1 MTTNLTILSAF
12 NNQLL
17 FLFNFV
23 KQLFPDDNDIN
34 TAILILQKM
43 KKTNPR
49 LLILSWKE
57 CFVKPYRTEIEKGDI
72 NFLITKDYNYD
83 LQDYDTTGIIREK
96 IETLREPVKNMNPQ
110 NQSTVIQITQK
121 LTQISDLYKYNN

>member
-23 KQLFPDDNDIN
+23 KQLFPNDNDIN

-57 CFVKPYRTEIEKGDI
+57 CFVKPYRKEIEKGDI

-110 NQSTVIQITQK
+110 NQATVIQITQK